1 MRTSPNSHEKMLECL
16 PHPCRVVQE
25 VYEHLMMCLKCSWL
39 HLTLYNI
46 FCFKKCK
53 LSAPNAISFNPR
65 LIYIQKCGLTAQIKM
80 RLTLCQPLCHPPL
93 FLPNGQPPC
102 QPPSVSHACQPH
114 FIKCIKNADW
124 QLRLKWGWPYVS
136 LTVTLHCFPPMVS
149 LLVSHPLSAI
159 EVSLW
164 SKLKLKCQTPVSH
177 CQPLFSHLVSLPCPL
192 FTAPRSASA
201 TFVLKFRGA
210 CPKIK

>member
-16 PHPCRVVQE
+16 PHSCRVVQE

-114 FIKCIKNADW
+114 FIKCIKMRIGSSDQNEAD
-124 QLRLKWGWPYVS
+124 PMSAS
-136 LTVTLHCFPPMVS
+136 LSPSTVFHPWSAFLLATL
-149 LLVSHPLSAI
+149 
-159 EVSLW
+159 
-164 SKLKLKCQTPVSH
+164 
-177 CQPLFSHLVSLPCPL
+177 CQP
-192 FTAPRSASA
+192 
-201 TFVLKFRGA
+201 
-210 CPKIK
+210 